1 MKILEIGSQRETVIE
16 RSDRTAAQVREVL
29 AGEQLAIL
37 GYGTQGRAQ
46 ALNLRDGGFEVIL
59 GQRPGPS
66 WDLAVQDGWEPGRQL
81 VSLSE
86 AAARGTIIFFLLSDA
101 GQREQW
107 PLLRPHLT
115 PGKTLVFAHGFSIVY
130 QQETGV
136 KPPTDIDVLLVAPKG
151 SGTTLR
157 RGFIDGNYL
166 GVGYAVHQ
174 DASGRALERC
184 LALCHAIGCGNAFP
198 TTMAQEVTCDLV
210 GERGS
215 LLGAIYGM
223 WLAQYEVLRA
233 HGHSAFEAFNET
245 VEEATQ
251 SLYPL
256 IAERGI
262 DWMYAHC
269 STTAQRGALDWYRR
283 FRDALKPVFEALY
296 EEVVSGRE
304 ARRALAAN
312 SDPLYRQKLQA
323 ELEEIA
329 NSEMW
334 TAGRLIRSLRPAGS
348 SFDSESRS
356 G

>member
-1 MKILEIGSQRETVIE
+1 
-16 RSDRTAAQVREVL
+16 
-29 AGEQLAIL
+29 
-37 GYGTQGRAQ
+37 
-46 ALNLRDGGFEVIL
+46 
-59 GQRPGPS
+59 
-66 WDLAVQDGWEPGRQL
+66 
-81 VSLSE
+81 
-86 AAARGTIIFFLLSDA
+86 
-101 GQREQW
+101 
-107 PLLRPHLT
+107 
-115 PGKTLVFAHGFSIVY
+115 
-130 QQETGV
+130 
-136 KPPTDIDVLLVAPKG
+136 
-151 SGTTLR
+151 LR
-157 RGFIDGNYL
+157 RGFKDGKYL
-166 GVGYAVHQ
+166 AVGYAVHQ
-174 DASGRALERC
+174 DASGRALQRC
-184 LALCHAIGCGNAFP
+184 LALCHAIGCGNAFL
-198 TTMAQEVTCDLV
+198 TTMAKEVICDLV

-296 EEVVSGRE
+296 DEVVSGQE
-304 ARRALAAN
+304 ARRAMAAN
-312 SDPLYRQKLQA
+312 SDPHYRQKLQA

-334 TAGRLIRSLRPAGS
+334 TAGRLIRSLRPAS
-348 SFDSESRS
+348 SSLEADVHRK
-356 G
+356 